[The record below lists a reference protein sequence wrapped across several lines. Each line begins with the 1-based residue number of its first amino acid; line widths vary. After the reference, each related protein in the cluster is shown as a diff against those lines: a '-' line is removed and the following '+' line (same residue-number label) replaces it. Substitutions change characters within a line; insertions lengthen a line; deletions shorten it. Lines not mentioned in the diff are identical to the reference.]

1 MPWKRGPR
9 PSRRA
14 AACGRHGNAEPHPV
28 AIGKERH
35 FRRSA
40 PRRGEGRHPPQWY
53 RPRRGGAPPLPSQ
66 WERGGA
72 GRRRFSTNGNAAP
85 RRPAPVRAPRAR
97 AQAVGRHRGA
107 GRGWAAISAAA
118 PGIRRHPRPP
128 PPPAPPA
135 FFLGPSGA
143 RPAPSGGFGARR
155 ALGGRDGGSNLSHPP
170 MSPRPLAVSGP
181 PPSWACAAYCGLARP
196 AARGGVRRGPENP
209 CAAPRGR
216 GRGSKPSPPSPPGSC
231 RSRCPPALTGPF
243 YSHGVGIGT
252 LLSPPPHIHSV
263 SSYRFRPPH
272 NRLSAPLS
280 PPTSSTFLS
289 FPPRTTPLYFRCSAA
304 SFSICV
310 PMPPLGC
317 PPPPL

>member
-85 RRPAPVRAPRAR
+85 RRPAPVRAPRAG

-107 GRGWAAISAAA
+107 GRGRAAISAAA

-155 ALGGRDGGSNLSHPP
+155 ALGGRDGGSNLSPP
-170 MSPRPLAVSGP
+170 ADVPAAVGGVG
-181 PPSWACAAYCGLARP
+181 AAAILGLCGLLRPSAACSAGGGSEGPGESLRSPARSGSRFQTFP
-196 AARGGVRRGPENP
+196 PFPPRVVPFAVPPRSHGAVLL
-209 CAAPRGR
+209 PRGWHWN
-216 GRGSKPSPPSPPGSC
+216 PPFPP
-231 RSRCPPALTGPF
+231 
-243 YSHGVGIGT
+243 
-252 LLSPPPHIHSV
+252 PPPH
-263 SSYRFRPPH
+263 P
-272 NRLSAPLS
+272 
-280 PPTSSTFLS
+280 
-289 FPPRTTPLYFRCSAA
+289 
-304 SFSICV
+304 
-310 PMPPLGC
+310 
-317 PPPPL
+317 